1 MILETYFLLT
11 AGMWVERLTCAIY
24 VTINPSTKKIFQ

>member
-1 MILETYFLLT
+1 MILETYSLQT
-11 AGMWVERLTCAIY
+11 AGMWVECLTCAIY